1 LPVLNT
7 FTNFSEVKYR
17 NRGAR
22 IGVGV
27 LSGYSCFEMSSVRN
41 ALLLEPITLVVLLT
55 SFVK

>member
-7 FTNFSEVKYR
+7 FTDFSEVKYR

-22 IGVGV
+22 IEVCV
-27 LSGYSCFEMSSVRN
+27 LSSYSYFQMSSVRN
-41 ALLLEPITLVVLLT
+41 ALLLEQFTLVVVLT